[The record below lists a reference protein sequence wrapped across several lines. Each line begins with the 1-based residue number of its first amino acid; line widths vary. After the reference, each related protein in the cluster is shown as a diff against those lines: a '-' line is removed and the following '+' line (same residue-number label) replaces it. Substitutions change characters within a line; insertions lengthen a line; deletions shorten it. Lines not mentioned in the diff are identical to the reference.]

1 MSRKL
6 LTGIAVLALCGGL
19 AAGSIVPA
27 GARAPA
33 KTKVTIIPESG
44 GFFGYVY
51 SPKPGRCAN
60 GRVVRLYKQ
69 RGRQQKPSVDPK
81 IGSDT
86 AQANGD
92 RFMWST
98 GNTGFQPGKFYARA
112 GKVPGCRPDSSKS
125 IPAEQ

>member
-6 LTGIAVLALCGGL
+6 LAGVAILVLCGV
-19 AAGSIVPA
+19 AAGSVVSA
-27 GARAPA
+27 GARSPA

-60 GRVVRLYKQ
+60 NRVVKLYKQ
-69 RGRQQKPSVDPK
+69 RGRHQKPSVDTK
-81 IGSDT
+81 IGSDI

-92 RFMWST
+92 RYMWST
-98 GNTGFQPGKFYARA
+98 GNTGFMPGKFYARA
-112 GKVPGCRPDSSKS
+112 GKVAGCLPDSSKS
-125 IPAEQ
+125 IPAEH

>member
-1 MSRKL
+1 LSRKL
-6 LTGIAVLALCGGL
+6 LAAVAVLALCGL
-19 AAGSIVPA
+19 AGSIVTA
-27 GARAPA
+27 GARKPA

-60 GRVVRLYKQ
+60 NRVVRLYKQ
-69 RGRQQKPSVDPK
+69 RGRQQKPSVDTK

-98 GNTGFQPGKFYARA
+98 GNTGFARGLFYARA
-112 GKVPGCRPDSSKS
+112 GRVPGCKPDSSKS